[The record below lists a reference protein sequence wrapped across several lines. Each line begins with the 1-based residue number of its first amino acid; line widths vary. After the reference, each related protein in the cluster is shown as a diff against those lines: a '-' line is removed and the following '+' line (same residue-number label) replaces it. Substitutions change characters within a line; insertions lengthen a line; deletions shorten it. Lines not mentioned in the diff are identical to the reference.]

1 MSYAQLA
8 VVSFLEKFPQ
18 VRSLLQLLTEF
29 ALGRIHS
36 LAAVLYNLA
45 SKLWQCSMISS
56 LISLPQ
62 FQNLINHPSL
72 QILIEHPLLKD
83 CFPSYPTVS
92 YQTATVMKNFME
104 DFDVLSEVD
113 NVDTSKMTL
122 TFQSTPVKFTH
133 LLNKIQAIENDSM
146 NAENFVWICTCVSVI
161 FVVTSAC
168 WFAIFL
174 ASYGSKYRKSINGIA
189 YFVAA
194 ILILFFYL
202 FSMKLHTLGAE
213 ADALTSF
220 LLACSYVPFTF
231 LLTSVCCVS
240 LYIMLFGTR
249 RKKNLADDDVDE
261 NTVSNLRRQLSEQE
275 SAYKRSLSVSN
286 SSNNELK
293 SSEKSLMMEATAQEN
308 RLLSLKEDISKSEI
322 ATVDA
327 LRKWTDMTQK
337 YDDLK
342 LSDANTLKLLQCTLD
357 GSNNELVANRQDT
370 SALKKNLNDVTLKL
384 KKLEIENSCITDLLS
399 KTEYTHTSTGA
410 KISQNV
416 EKLKIVLKSE
426 LEFRELTKTLQA
438 AKAQLTVEKKK
449 LQSDLATAIKRD
461 AVPSLIDEVNPICN
475 SPSQSA
481 AKNVNKKSTPNSK
494 SKLSQNGVGITNSK
508 TGTVQIGNI
517 FEETREENANPK
529 TLRKEESQQQQQQ
542 QVQANRI
549 SDVSAIAGKSTSG
562 SGSGSMVLYDELKEI
577 QKLELEREMKAL
589 ETSNKNIQV
598 YYDDLKMQLD
608 AFIESNSV
616 KIIEFN
622 EKESSLL
629 LAEKKILEMKS
640 EESTIKTKLI
650 SF

>member
-1 MSYAQLA
+1 
-8 VVSFLEKFPQ
+8 
-18 VRSLLQLLTEF
+18 
-29 ALGRIHS
+29 
-36 LAAVLYNLA
+36 
-45 SKLWQCSMISS
+45 
-56 LISLPQ
+56 
-62 FQNLINHPSL
+62 
-72 QILIEHPLLKD
+72 
-83 CFPSYPTVS
+83 
-92 YQTATVMKNFME
+92 
-104 DFDVLSEVD
+104 
-113 NVDTSKMTL
+113 
-122 TFQSTPVKFTH
+122 
-133 LLNKIQAIENDSM
+133 
-146 NAENFVWICTCVSVI
+146 
-161 FVVTSAC
+161 
-168 WFAIFL
+168 
-174 ASYGSKYRKSINGIA
+174 
-189 YFVAA
+189 
-194 ILILFFYL
+194 
-202 FSMKLHTLGAE
+202 
-213 ADALTSF
+213 
-220 LLACSYVPFTF
+220 
-231 LLTSVCCVS
+231 
-240 LYIMLFGTR
+240 MLFGTR

-286 SSNNELK
+286 SSNDELK

-342 LSDANTLKLLQCTLD
+342 VSDAHTLRLLQCTLD
-357 GSNNELVANRQDT
+357 GSNNELEANRQDT
-370 SALKKNLNDVTLKL
+370 SALKKNLNDVTLNL

-399 KTEYTHTSTGA
+399 KTEYSHTSTGA
-410 KISQNV
+410 KVSQNV

-438 AKAQLTVEKKK
+438 AKTQLTVEKKK

-461 AVPSLIDEVNPICN
+461 AVSSPIDEANPICN

-517 FEETREENANPK
+517 FEETREENANLK

-542 QVQANRI
+542 QQVQANRT

-562 SGSGSMVLYDELKEI
+562 SGSGSIVLYDELKEI
-577 QKLELEREMKAL
+577 QKLELEREMRAL

-629 LAEKKILEMKS
+629 LAEKKILE
-640 EESTIKTKLI
+640 IGRAHV
-650 SF
+650 